1 MAGKVDAMRARSALV
16 LCAAGVLATGC
27 GKSAP
32 GATDGSADAANQEV
46 NAPLPSPTPGT
57 PSRVAPLIA
66 RLDIFE
72 KADSSSKNIGYLRLG
87 QSMARTERPIGGD
100 TRCPQGYYAIR
111 PTGFVCAN
119 PEQATTDLEHPI
131 LKALSVKPDL
141 SKPMPYLYGFV
152 RRDAALWHLIPNK
165 KEMDKFEYAYDGHLA
180 EYAKNHKK
188 WNRPDRGDPNA
199 VPLDEKGNAKTLP
212 KEIPAPPD
220 VDEDQLFP
228 ALDGKNETPWWLSD
242 EVWKRASQR
251 RKIPNV
257 STYKGGAAAFHGRAF
272 RHAGLAVIGSFPT
285 GPKSAN
291 RKFVVTLDGRLIGE
305 DKIKPH
311 YASSF
316 HGVVVDEKTEF
327 PFAIV
332 RRREAVRYDSS
343 GKKQKGAL
351 PFREIVALTGK
362 KVPQQD
368 KMYWQTKAGYW
379 VKEDDVGVITNSP
392 EPPKKF
398 DWKKV
403 KWVDIGIAYQTLTA
417 YEGAKPIYATLISSG
432 RDGDGDPYTTHSTVR
447 GEFPIKWKHVT
458 ATMDNDDPEN
468 RFELRDVPWV
478 QYFEANFAIHGAYWH
493 DDFGRMRSHGCVNMA
508 PIDARRLF
516 FWTDPVLPDGWHAV
530 RSAAPMTEGTWVRV
544 RR

>member
-1 MAGKVDAMRARSALV
+1 MMAGKVGTMRAWSALCLIGG
-16 LCAAGVLATGC
+16 LCAGC
-27 GKSAP
+27 SKGS
-32 GATDGSADAANQEV
+32 GQATDADVSASADAGVAS
-46 NAPLPSPTPGT
+46 LPTPAPGT
-57 PSRVAPLIA
+57 PNRIAPLIA

-72 KADSSSKNIGYLRLG
+72 KADSSSRNIGYLRLG
-87 QSMARTERPIGGD
+87 QSMARTDKPVGGD
-100 TRCPQGYYAIR
+100 SRCAQGYYGIS
-111 PTGFVCAN
+111 PNGFVCAN
-119 PEQATTDLEHPI
+119 PEQSTTDLDHPV

-165 KEMDKFEYAYDGHLA
+165 REMDKWEYAYDGHLK
-180 EYAKNHKK
+180 EYAKNHTK
-188 WNRPDRGDPNA
+188 WNKPDRGDPNA
-199 VPLDEKGNAKTLP
+199 VPLDEHGNAKSLP
-212 KEIPAPPD
+212 KEMPVPPE
-220 VDEDQLFP
+220 VNEDQLFP
-228 ALDGKNETPWWLSD
+228 AYGGKHETPWWLSD
-242 EVWKRASQR
+242 EVWKRAAQR

-257 STYKGGAAAFHGRAF
+257 STYKGGDAAFYGRAY

-285 GPKSAN
+285 GPKSAS

-316 HGVVVDEKTEF
+316 HGVVIDDKTEF

-332 RRREAVRYDSS
+332 RRREAVRYDAE
-343 GKKQKGAL
+343 GDKQKGAL
-351 PFREIVALTGK
+351 PYREIVPLTGK
-362 KVPQQD
+362 KSPQKA
-368 KMYWQTKAGYW
+368 KMFWQTKTGYW

-392 EPPKKF
+392 PPPTKF
-398 DWKKV
+398 DYKKV
-403 KWVDIGIAYQTLTA
+403 KWIDIGIAYQTLTA
-417 YEGAKPIYATLISSG
+417 YEGEKPVYATLISSG

-447 GEFPIKWKHVT
+447 GEFPIKWKHIT

-478 QYFEANFAIHGAYWH
+478 QYFEANFALHGAYWH

-516 FWTDPVLPDGWHAV
+516 FWTDPPLPDAWHAV
-530 RSAAPMTEGTWVRV
+530 RSGTPLGEGTWVRV